1 MDEFSFNISLS
12 VLNHLGR
19 NLYRNI
25 ITILGEAISNSWDAD
40 AHNVQIEINRQNRTM
55 LIVDDGLGMTA
66 KDFQNKFL
74 KIGYSKRKTGIY
86 KSKLN
91 RRFIGR
97 KGIGKLALLSCA
109 QRISVLTKTK
119 TTDVIG
125 GVIDNSELDKAIK
138 KDEISGDYRLSK
150 VNANLY
156 SLLGEK
162 EQGTAIF
169 FENITDGIYNTVEY
183 IRKAISL
190 YFKFSLYDPD
200 FNIFVNDKKIGISE
214 LKQLAENTQFRWSIN
229 DFSDPLFCMM
239 NELDN
244 ETEVSTKLNIRGY
257 IATVR
262 KPSNLKIPKTN
273 EKATVDLFV
282 NGRLR
287 ERDVL
292 RHIPTARIVENYVYG
307 QIHYDD
313 LDNGSGKDVFTS
325 SREGIVPNDPI
336 FNNFLVEF
344 KKIFTQVINEWDDF
358 RRQALD
364 AGDPDNYKI
373 KPKERKAE
381 ELFSLTI
388 KDMQEKE
395 KFIRKGGTVQ
405 QWSQTLAFEAQFN
418 IPSYTECFIS
428 ENLLRLYLKNTDTPL
443 SREAVRQAKRW
454 KKKENE
460 NKNAANISYSVRAN
474 DAELYYLDMA
484 DLANLIDKAED
495 QKSASLSRS
504 SVTYKPL
511 RDAIGHTSIIT
522 DNAKQHLSLTYEN
535 IKQRLGEILA
545 QIKDE

>member
-40 AHNVQIEINRQNRTM
+40 AHNVRIEINRQDRTM

-119 TTDVIG
+119 TTDVVG

-138 KDEISGDYRLSK
+138 EDEVSGDYHLSK
-150 VNANLY
+150 VNAKLY
-156 SLLGEK
+156 RLLDEK

-190 YFKFSLYDPD
+190 YFKFSLYDSD
-200 FNIFVNDKKIGISE
+200 FNIFVNGKKIEISE
-214 LKQLAENTQFRWSIN
+214 LKELANNTQFRWSIN
-229 DFSDPLFCMM
+229 NFTDPLFSMM

-244 ETEVSTKLNIRGY
+244 VIEVSTKLNIRGY

-262 KPSNLKIPKTN
+262 KPSNLKIPNTN

-287 ERDVL
+287 ERDVV

-313 LDNGSGKDVFTS
+313 LDNGSGKDIFTS

-344 KKIFTQVINEWDDF
+344 KKIFKQVINEWDDY

-364 AGDPDNYKI
+364 TGDPDNFKI

-405 QWSQTLAFEAQFN
+405 QWAQTLASEARFN

-428 ENLLRLYLKNTDTPL
+428 ENLLRFYIKNTDKPL
-443 SREAVRQAKRW
+443 SQEAIRQAKKW
-454 KKKENE
+454 KKRENE
-460 NKNAANISYSVRAN
+460 SKNAANISYSVRV
-474 DAELYYLDMA
+474 DEGDLYYLDMS
-484 DLANLIDKAED
+484 DLANLIDKAKN

-504 SVTYKPL
+504 SITYKPL
-511 RDAIGHTSIIT
+511 RDAIGHTSVIT
-522 DNAKQHLSLTYEN
+522 DNAKRQLSLTYEN
-535 IKQRLGEILA
+535 IKKRLGEILS
-545 QIKDE
+545 QVKD

>member
-40 AHNVQIEINRQNRTM
+40 AHNVRIEINRQDRTM

-119 TTDVIG
+119 TTDVVG

-138 KDEISGDYRLSK
+138 EDEVSGDYHLSK
-150 VNANLY
+150 VNAKLY
-156 SLLGEK
+156 RLLDEK

-190 YFKFSLYDPD
+190 YFKFSLYDSD
-200 FNIFVNDKKIGISE
+200 FNIFVNGKKIEISE
-214 LKQLAENTQFRWSIN
+214 LKELANNTQFRWSIN
-229 DFSDPLFCMM
+229 NFTDPLFSMM

-244 ETEVSTKLNIRGY
+244 VIEVSTKLNIRGY

-262 KPSNLKIPKTN
+262 KPSNLKIPNTN

-287 ERDVL
+287 ERDVV

-313 LDNGSGKDVFTS
+313 LDNGSGKDIFTS

-344 KKIFTQVINEWDDF
+344 KKIFKQVINEWDDY

-364 AGDPDNYKI
+364 TGDPDNFKI

-405 QWSQTLAFEAQFN
+405 QWAQTLASEARFN

-428 ENLLRLYLKNTDTPL
+428 ENLLRFYIKNTDKPL
-443 SREAVRQAKRW
+443 SQEAIRQAKKW
-454 KKKENE
+454 KKRETE
-460 NKNAANISYSVRAN
+460 SKNAANISYSVRV
-474 DAELYYLDMA
+474 DEGDLYYLDMS
-484 DLANLIDKAED
+484 DLANLIDKAKN

-504 SVTYKPL
+504 SITYKPL

-522 DNAKQHLSLTYEN
+522 DNAKRQLSLTYEN
-535 IKQRLGEILA
+535 IKKRLGEILS
-545 QIKDE
+545 QVKD

>member
-40 AHNVQIEINRQNRTM
+40 AHNVRIEINRQDRTM

-119 TTDVIG
+119 TTDVVG

-138 KDEISGDYRLSK
+138 EDEVSGDYHLSK
-150 VNANLY
+150 VNAKLY
-156 SLLGEK
+156 RLLDEK

-190 YFKFSLYDPD
+190 YFKFSLYDSD
-200 FNIFVNDKKIGISE
+200 FNIFVNGKKIEISE
-214 LKQLAENTQFRWSIN
+214 LKELANNTQFRWSIN
-229 DFSDPLFCMM
+229 NFTDPLFSMM

-244 ETEVSTKLNIRGY
+244 VIEVSTKLNIRGY

-262 KPSNLKIPKTN
+262 KPSNLKIPNTN

-287 ERDVL
+287 ERDVV

-313 LDNGSGKDVFTS
+313 LDNGSGKDIFTS

-344 KKIFTQVINEWDDF
+344 KKIFKQVINEWDDY

-364 AGDPDNYKI
+364 TGDPDNFKI

-405 QWSQTLAFEAQFN
+405 QWAQILASEARFN

-428 ENLLRLYLKNTDTPL
+428 ENLLRFYIKNTDKPL
-443 SREAVRQAKRW
+443 SQEAIRQAKKW
-454 KKKENE
+454 KKRENE
-460 NKNAANISYSVRAN
+460 SKNAANISYSVRV
-474 DAELYYLDMA
+474 DEGDLYYLDMS
-484 DLANLIDKAED
+484 DLANLIDKAKN

-504 SVTYKPL
+504 SITYKPL

-522 DNAKQHLSLTYEN
+522 DNAKRQLSLTYEN
-535 IKQRLGEILA
+535 IKKRLGEILS
-545 QIKDE
+545 QVKD

>member
-1 MDEFSFNISLS
+1 
-12 VLNHLGR
+12 
-19 NLYRNI
+19 
-25 ITILGEAISNSWDAD
+25 
-40 AHNVQIEINRQNRTM
+40 
-55 LIVDDGLGMTA
+55 
-66 KDFQNKFL
+66 
-74 KIGYSKRKTGIY
+74 
-86 KSKLN
+86 
-91 RRFIGR
+91 
-97 KGIGKLALLSCA
+97 
-109 QRISVLTKTK
+109 
-119 TTDVIG
+119 
-125 GVIDNSELDKAIK
+125 
-138 KDEISGDYRLSK
+138 
-150 VNANLY
+150 
-156 SLLGEK
+156 
-162 EQGTAIF
+162 
-169 FENITDGIYNTVEY
+169 
-183 IRKAISL
+183 
-190 YFKFSLYDPD
+190 
-200 FNIFVNDKKIGISE
+200 
-214 LKQLAENTQFRWSIN
+214 
-229 DFSDPLFCMM
+229 MM

-244 ETEVSTKLNIRGY
+244 ENQVSTKLNIRGY

-273 EKATVDLFV
+273 AKATVDLFV

-313 LDNGSGKDVFTS
+313 LDNGSGKDVFMS

-344 KKIFTQVINEWDDF
+344 KKIFAQVINEWDDF

-364 AGDPDNYKI
+364 AGDPENYKI

-395 KFIRKGGTVQ
+395 KFIRKGGAVQ
-405 QWSQTLAFEAQFN
+405 QWAQTLASEAQFN

-428 ENLLRLYLKNTDTPL
+428 ENLLRFYLKNTDTPL
-443 SREAVRQAKRW
+443 SREAIRQAKRW

-460 NKNAANISYSVRAN
+460 SKNAANISYSVRAN
-474 DAELYYLDMA
+474 EAELYYLDMA

-522 DNAKQHLSLTYEN
+522 DNAKQQLSLTYEN
-535 IKQRLGEILA
+535 IKQRLGEILT

>member
-405 QWSQTLAFEAQFN
+405 QWAQTLAFEAQFN

-522 DNAKQHLSLTYEN
+522 DNAKQQLSLTYEN

>member
-119 TTDVIG
+119 TNDVIG

-405 QWSQTLAFEAQFN
+405 QWAQTLAFEAQFN

-522 DNAKQHLSLTYEN
+522 DNAKQQLSLTYEN

>member
-40 AHNVQIEINRQNRTM
+40 AHNVRIEINRQDRTM

-91 RRFIGR
+91 RKFIGR

-119 TTDVIG
+119 TTDVVG

-138 KDEISGDYRLSK
+138 EDEVSGDYHLSK

-156 SLLGEK
+156 RLLGEK

-190 YFKFSLYDPD
+190 YFKFSLYDSD
-200 FNIFVNDKKIGISE
+200 FNIFVNGKKIEISE
-214 LKQLAENTQFRWSIN
+214 LKELANNTQFRWSIN
-229 DFSDPLFCMM
+229 NFTDPLFSMM

-244 ETEVSTKLNIRGY
+244 VIEVSTKLNIRGY

-262 KPSNLKIPKTN
+262 KPSNLKIPNTN

-287 ERDVL
+287 ERDVV

-313 LDNGSGKDVFTS
+313 LDNGSGKDIFTS

-344 KKIFTQVINEWDDF
+344 KKIFAQVVNEWDDY

-364 AGDPDNYKI
+364 TGDPDNCKI

-388 KDMQEKE
+388 KDMQEKK

-405 QWSQTLAFEAQFN
+405 RWAQTLASEARFN

-428 ENLLRLYLKNTDTPL
+428 ENLLRFYIKNTDTPL
-443 SREAVRQAKRW
+443 SRKAIRQAKNW

-460 NKNAANISYSVRAN
+460 SKNAANISYSVRAN
-474 DAELYYLDMA
+474 EAELYYLDMA
-484 DLANLIDKAED
+484 DLANLIDKAD
-495 QKSASLSRS
+495 NQKIASLSRS
-504 SVTYKPL
+504 AITYKPL

-522 DNAKQHLSLTYEN
+522 DNAKLQLSLTYEN
-535 IKQRLGEILA
+535 IKKRLGEILA
-545 QIKDE
+545 LIKDE

>member
-40 AHNVQIEINRQNRTM
+40 AHNVRIEINRQNRTM

-119 TTDVIG
+119 TTDVVG

-138 KDEISGDYRLSK
+138 EDEISGDYHLSK

-156 SLLGEK
+156 SLLDKK

-169 FENITDGIYNTVEY
+169 FENITDGIYNTVEF

-214 LKQLAENTQFRWSIN
+214 LKQLAENTQFLWSIN

-257 IATVR
+257 IATVK

-344 KKIFTQVINEWDDF
+344 KKIFAQVINEWDDF

-405 QWSQTLAFEAQFN
+405 QWAQTLASEAQFN

-428 ENLLRLYLKNTDTPL
+428 ENLLRFYLKNTDTPL
-443 SREAVRQAKRW
+443 SREAIRQAKRW

-460 NKNAANISYSVRAN
+460 SKNAANISYSVRAN
-474 DAELYYLDMA
+474 EAELYYLDMA

-522 DNAKQHLSLTYEN
+522 DNAKQQLSLTYEN
-535 IKQRLGEILA
+535 IKQRLVEILT
-545 QIKDE
+545 QIKDG